1 MQPQGHVQVLC
12 NMIDFGMSPQQAGDQ
27 PRIRHIGH
35 SSPWLGRS
43 NDPGELVFERN
54 MQVDVKSALAEM
66 GHRIRRAP
74 GVHGGYQA
82 IWRTDDPRVYYGGS
96 DPRKDGSALGY

>member
-1 MQPQGHVQVLC
+1 M
-12 NMIDFGMSPQQAGDQ
+12 
-27 PRIRHIGH
+27 
-35 SSPWLGRS
+35 
-43 NDPGELVFERN
+43 
-54 MQVDVKSALAEM
+54 DVKSALAEM

-82 IWRTDDPRVYYGGS
+82 IWRTDDPLVYYGGS